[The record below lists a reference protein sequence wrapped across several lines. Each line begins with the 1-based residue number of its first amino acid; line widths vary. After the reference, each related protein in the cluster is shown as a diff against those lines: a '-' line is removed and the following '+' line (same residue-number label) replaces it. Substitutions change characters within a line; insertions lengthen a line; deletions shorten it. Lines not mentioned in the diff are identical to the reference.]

1 MNRFAFATDIHGQLE
16 RLEKLL
22 RWVEQ
27 QAPTALLLGGDLLPS
42 PGARGA
48 LPADDFLPGYLGTA
62 LERLRQAMGTAY
74 PRVGAIMG
82 NDDPRVHE
90 PGFLE
95 LEQLGLWTY
104 LQARVVPWGTEQVA
118 GYAFVPPT
126 PFQLKDWEKYDVS
139 RYVDPGC
146 SPPTEGLRT
155 TAPDHD
161 PRYSTIE
168 RDLEALA
175 GRMDAA
181 RAIVLFH
188 APPYRTV
195 LDRAALEGV
204 LVDHVPLDVNVGSI
218 AVRRFIE
225 QHGPLITLHGHV
237 HESVSLTGQWR
248 QQLGRTTLMGAA
260 HRGPELA
267 LVLFDADDPS
277 SAERIL
283 L

>member
-16 RLEKLL
+16 RLEKLV
-22 RWVEQ
+22 RWIEQ
-27 QAPTALLLGGDLLPS
+27 EAPSALLLGGDLLPS

-48 LPADDFLPGYLGTA
+48 ATLNGSVTDYLAAELG
-62 LERLRQAMGTAY
+62 RLQRLMGAAY

-82 NDDPRVHE
+82 NDDPRRHE
-90 PGFLE
+90 SDFQA

-104 LQARVVPWGTEQVA
+104 LHARVVPWGAHQVA

-155 TAPDHD
+155 TTPDHD
-161 PRYSTIE
+161 PSYSTIAQ
-168 RDLEALA
+168 DLDTLA
-175 GRMDAA
+175 QRLDAEH
-181 RAIVLFH
+181 AIVLFH
-188 APPYRTV
+188 CPPHGTV
-195 LDRAALEGV
+195 LDRAALDGAR
-204 LVDHVPLDVNVGSI
+204 VDHVPLDVHVGSI

-225 QHGPLITLHGHV
+225 QHGPRVTLHGHV

-248 QQLGRTTLMGAA
+248 QQLGRSTLMGAA
-260 HRGPELA
+260 HQGPELA
-267 LVLFDADDPS
+267 LVVFDPDEPA

>member
-16 RLEKLL
+16 RLEKLF
-22 RWVEQ
+22 RWIEQ
-27 QAPTALLLGGDLLPS
+27 QAPATLLLGGDLLPS

-48 LPADDFLPGYLGTA
+48 APSDEFLTSCLGTE
-62 LERLRQAMGTAY
+62 LGRLRRTMGSAY

-82 NDDPRVHE
+82 NDDPRGHE
-90 PGFLE
+90 PDFLA

-104 LQARVVPWGTEQVA
+104 LQSRVVPWGALQVA

-146 SPPTEGLRT
+146 TPPTEGLRT
-155 TAPDHD
+155 MTPDHD
-161 PRYSTIE
+161 PRYATIE
-168 RDLEALA
+168 QDLDALA
-175 GRMDAA
+175 QRLDPTH
-181 RAIVLFH
+181 AIVLFH
-188 APPYRTV
+188 CPPYGTV
-195 LDRAALEGV
+195 LDRAALDGV
-204 LVDHVPLDVNVGSI
+204 HVDNVPLDVHVGSI
-218 AVRRFIE
+218 AIRRFIE
-225 QHGPLITLHGHV
+225 SHGPRITLHGHV

-248 QQLGRTTLMGAA
+248 QQLGRSTLMGAA
-260 HRGPELA
+260 HHGRELA
-267 LVLFDADDPS
+267 LVLFDPDDLA